1 MDITGRT
8 NSLDEESQRLENWY
22 LLLGELTDCLWYPDD
37 LPGLLEGFCKILVLR
52 AGYSH
57 TEIFFENNGEKS
69 RFEATSARAP
79 DFLFNSSDDEHYGT
93 HALTLDFNVAPQ
105 MHLTLSVRASFELNE
120 AAEPRKVLT
129 RFAEELVSA
138 VRALLTTQDHHDLQ
152 NNLELLALS
161 VHQSPYAIL
170 ITNAAGELEYCNA
183 AYTRISG
190 FSLNEVK
197 KTHVLWNNGAAS
209 DAAHRNAFLALKS
222 GEHWHGDVQSR
233 HLNGHLYW
241 ERQVVSPLCNEAGQV
256 THLVAVRQDIS
267 DKQFQLQEV
276 EQALLLREQ
285 ALVSSSNGIMITRS
299 DQADHSIVYVNPAF
313 ERITG
318 YHADEVI
325 GREGRFLVRDDLAQ
339 PDLEEIRSA
348 LRERREGRALL
359 RNYRKDGS
367 QFWNELRISPVKD
380 AAGAV
385 TTHFVSVIND
395 VSERVNYQKELEY
408 QATHDSLTG
417 LANRNLL
424 NDRISQAIAW
434 AKRQNLHV
442 GLLLL
447 DLDHFKLINDA
458 SGHGAGDEM
467 LKQVAQRLNMCVRDT
482 DTVARLG
489 GDEFVIVLT
498 DLPESGDV
506 DVISEKI
513 MQSLSRPMHINGSE
527 IFVTASIGVSVY
539 PRDGDH
545 GEILLRYADIAMY
558 RVKEHGRNSVRQF
571 IPEMGVTAIS
581 RLNMESAMRRGLE
594 RAEFALHYQPKI
606 DLKSGLVVG
615 AEALVRWYHP
625 QIGLIHPIEFIPLAE
640 ETGLILPLGEWVLNE
655 ACRQQVAWV
664 NNGMGVFKIAV
675 NMSSRQFRQDD
686 LAERV
691 ANIIQRSGVDP
702 HAVTLELTESM
713 VMQDVS
719 STLMTLRSLKNLGL
733 SISLDDFGTGY
744 SSLSYLRRFPIDE
757 LKIDKSFINDIHVN
771 PDDAAIAGAII
782 AMGLS
787 LGLNVVAEGVEKNEQ
802 ASLLKEM
809 RCTQVQ
815 GYYFSKPVD
824 ASAFETFVLKNQAR
838 RVEE

>member
-22 LLLGELTDCLWYPDD
+22 LLLGELTNCLWYPED

-57 TEIFFENNGEKS
+57 TEIFFENSGKTS
-69 RFEATSARAP
+69 RFEAISTRTQ
-79 DFLFNSSDDEHYGT
+79 DFSFNPSDDEPDGVHT
-93 HALTLDFNVAPQ
+93 LMLDFNVAPQ
-105 MHLTLSVRASFELNE
+105 MHLKLSVRAPFELNE

-129 RFAEELVSA
+129 RFTDELVTA
-138 VRALLTTQDHHDLQ
+138 VRALLTTPDHHDLQ

-161 VHQSPYAIL
+161 VHQSPFAIL
-170 ITNAAGELEYCNA
+170 ITNAVGELEYCNA
-183 AYTRISG
+183 SYTRISG

-197 KTHVLWNNGAAS
+197 KTHVLWNNGANN
-209 DAAHRNAFLALKS
+209 DTLHMHAFLALKR

-233 HLNGHLYW
+233 HFNGHLYW
-241 ERQVVSPLCNEAGQV
+241 ERQIVSPLCNESGQV
-256 THLVAVRQDIS
+256 THLVAVRQDLS

-299 DQADHSIVYVNPAF
+299 DETDHSIVYVNPAF

-359 RNYRKDGS
+359 RNYRRDGS

-467 LKQVAQRLNMCVRDT
+467 LKQVAQRLNLCVRDT

-498 DLPESGDV
+498 DLPETGDV
-506 DVISEKI
+506 DAISEKI
-513 MQSLSRPMHINGSE
+513 LNSLSRPMNINGRE

-606 DLKSGLVVG
+606 DLKSGRVIG

-655 ACRQQVAWV
+655 ACRQQVAWFKK
-664 NNGMGVFKIAV
+664 GLGAFKIAV

-702 HAVTLELTESM
+702 HEITLELTESM

-719 STLMTLRSLKNLGL
+719 STLMTLRSLKTLGL

-771 PDDAAIAGAII
+771 PDDAAIACAII

-824 ASAFETFVLKNQAR
+824 ASAFEVFVLKNQAR